1 MTFGDADSAS
11 LQEEVPGLGFLPSRA
26 GFRIAKVFST
36 DRCLPGVVTALSL
49 LRGGRSLP
57 EAFTTSILARR
68 VSAAGACPLHARAVV
83 ILFNPEAHNA
93 AGAQPKYLLQ
103 FTKRRMRTFITIPS
117 ARNINST
124 DDPP

>member
-1 MTFGDADSAS
+1 MS
-11 LQEEVPGLGFLPSRA
+11 LPKSVVGLGILSPVQA
-26 GFRIAKVFST
+26 GIRNSKILFTYRN
-36 DRCLPGVVTALSL
+36 LPGVVTALSL

-57 EAFTTSILARR
+57 EAFTTSILARY